1 MQLTKNFHLD
11 EFACHDGTPVP
22 AAFVPNA
29 QRLADNLQVL
39 RDELNMP
46 VTVVSGYRTP
56 AHNRKVRGAKRS
68 EHLDASAGDV
78 KVVNLAPEIVH
89 LTILRLIAEGRM
101 EEGGLGLYDGWV
113 HYDVRGRKAR
123 WRG

>member
-11 EFACHDGTPVP
+11 EFECHDGTPVP
-22 AAFVPNA
+22 ERFIPNV
-29 QRLADNLQVL
+29 QRLAFNLQAL
-39 RDELNMP
+39 RDELRRA
-46 VTVVSGYRTP
+46 VIVISGFRTE
-56 AHNRKVRGAKRS
+56 AWNKKARGAKNS
-68 EHLDASAGDV
+68 EHLRAEAGDIRV
-78 KVVNLAPEIVH
+78 PGLTPRVVYD
-89 LTILRLIAEGRM
+89 TILRLIAEGKM